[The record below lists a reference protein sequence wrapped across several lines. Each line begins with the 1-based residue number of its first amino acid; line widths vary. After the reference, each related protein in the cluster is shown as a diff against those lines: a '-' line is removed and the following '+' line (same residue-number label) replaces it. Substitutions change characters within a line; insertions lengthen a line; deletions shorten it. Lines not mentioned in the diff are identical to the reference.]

1 MSVKLRSKLSLLE
14 IVKIALT
21 KYFFKKSLIDYI
33 ECMSKSTINICI
45 PVFNEE
51 KNIKK
56 LYEDLK
62 IKISDL
68 EKKYDISL
76 KIVFFDDGSS
86 DNSRQILEKLKDI
99 ELLHVEENK
108 GLGNA
113 IRELCMHSKEAKVNG
128 MFKVDGDGQ
137 MDLDDLDKFLENDM
151 HASKDVI
158 YGNRFHKSSNYKMPL
173 HRRFGSKI
181 FKIFLKLFSINISDP
196 TNGFIY
202 LSKKYLANSKI
213 IGNYNAAQQILLD
226 AKLRN
231 LKIDEVDINLKQ
243 RSEGKSFIGI
253 KYPIIVFGNLI
264 GLYIYKRTLQTLII
278 PGLIIFLIG
287 FLIFVYNIALW
298 ILSIKDTIISDD
310 IVFLF
315 IILGAQLAITGFV
328 INIFKEK

>member
-1 MSVKLRSKLSLLE
+1 
-14 IVKIALT
+14 
-21 KYFFKKSLIDYI
+21 
-33 ECMSKSTINICI
+33 MSKSTINICI

-278 PGLIIFLIG
+278 P
-287 FLIFVYNIALW
+287 
-298 ILSIKDTIISDD
+298 
-310 IVFLF
+310 
-315 IILGAQLAITGFV
+315 
-328 INIFKEK
+328 

>member
-1 MSVKLRSKLSLLE
+1 
-14 IVKIALT
+14 
-21 KYFFKKSLIDYI
+21 
-33 ECMSKSTINICI
+33 MSKSTINICI

-68 EKKYDISL
+68 EKKYDMSF
-76 KIVFFDDGSS
+76 KIIFFDDGSS
-86 DNSRQILEKLKDI
+86 DNSRQILEELEDI
-99 ELLHVEENK
+99 ELLYVEENK

-113 IRELCMHSKEAKVNG
+113 IRELCMHSKEKGVNG

-137 MDLDDLDKFLENDM
+137 MDLDDLDRFLDNDK
-151 HASKDVI
+151 HTDKDVI

-181 FKIFLKLFSINISDP
+181 FKIFLKLFSIDISDP

-226 AKLRN
+226 AKLRD

-278 PGLIIFLIG
+278 PGLIIFLTG
-287 FLIFVYNIALW
+287 FLIFIYNIALW

-310 IVFLF
+310 ILFLF
-315 IILGAQLAITGFV
+315 IILGAQLSITGFI

>member
-1 MSVKLRSKLSLLE
+1 
-14 IVKIALT
+14 
-21 KYFFKKSLIDYI
+21 
-33 ECMSKSTINICI
+33 MSKSTINICI

-56 LYEDLK
+56 LYKDLK

-68 EKKYDISL
+68 EKEYDMSF
-76 KIVFFDDGSS
+76 KIIFFDDGSS
-86 DNSRQILEKLKDI
+86 DNSRQILGELEDI
-99 ELLHVEENK
+99 ELLYVEENK

-113 IRELCMHSKEAKVNG
+113 IRELCMHSKEKGVNG

-181 FKIFLKLFSINISDP
+181 FKIFLKLFSIDISDP

-226 AKLRN
+226 AKLRD

-278 PGLIIFLIG
+278 PGLIIFLTG
-287 FLIFVYNIALW
+287 FLIFIYNIALW

>member
-1 MSVKLRSKLSLLE
+1 
-14 IVKIALT
+14 
-21 KYFFKKSLIDYI
+21 
-33 ECMSKSTINICI
+33 MSKSTINICI

-68 EKKYDISL
+68 ENKYDISL

-86 DNSRQILEKLKDI
+86 DNSKQILEELDDI

-113 IRELCMHSKEAKVNG
+113 IRELCIYSKDAKVDG

-137 MDLDDLDKFLENDM
+137 MDLDDLDRFLENDFYTN
-151 HASKDVI
+151 KDVI

-173 HRRFGSKI
+173 HRRLGSKI

-287 FLIFVYNIALW
+287 FLIFIYNIALW

-310 IVFLF
+310 ILFLF
-315 IILGAQLAITGFV
+315 IILGAQLAITGFI
-328 INIFKEK
+328 INIFKER

>member
-1 MSVKLRSKLSLLE
+1 
-14 IVKIALT
+14 
-21 KYFFKKSLIDYI
+21 
-33 ECMSKSTINICI
+33 MSKSTINICI

-56 LYEDLK
+56 LYKDLK

-68 EKKYDISL
+68 EKEYDMSF
-76 KIVFFDDGSS
+76 KIIFFDDGSS
-86 DNSRQILEKLKDI
+86 DNSRQILGELEDI
-99 ELLHVEENK
+99 ELLYVEENK

-113 IRELCMHSKEAKVNG
+113 IRELCMHSKEKGVNG

-202 LSKKYLANSKI
+202 LSKKYLTNSKI

>member
-1 MSVKLRSKLSLLE
+1 
-14 IVKIALT
+14 
-21 KYFFKKSLIDYI
+21 
-33 ECMSKSTINICI
+33 MSKSTINICI

-56 LYEDLK
+56 LYKDLK

-68 EKKYDISL
+68 EKKYDMSF
-76 KIVFFDDGSS
+76 KIIFFDDGSS
-86 DNSRQILEKLKDI
+86 DNSRQILKELEDI
-99 ELLHVEENK
+99 ELLYVEENK

-113 IRELCMHSKEAKVNG
+113 IRELCMHSKEKGVNG

-181 FKIFLKLFSINISDP
+181 FKIFLKLFSIDISDP

-226 AKLRN
+226 AKLRD

-278 PGLIIFLIG
+278 PGLITFLIG

>member
-1 MSVKLRSKLSLLE
+1 
-14 IVKIALT
+14 
-21 KYFFKKSLIDYI
+21 
-33 ECMSKSTINICI
+33 MSKSTINICI

-51 KNIKK
+51 KNVKK

-68 EKKYDISL
+68 EKKYDIIL

-86 DNSRQILEKLKDI
+86 DNSREILEELEDI
-99 ELLHVEENK
+99 ELLYVDENK

-113 IRELCMHSKEAKVNG
+113 IRELCMHSKETGVNG

-137 MDLDDLDKFLENDM
+137 MDLDDLDNFLKNDM
-151 HASKDVI
+151 YTNKDVI
-158 YGNRFHKSSNYKMPL
+158 YGNRFHKSSDYKMPL

-181 FKIFLKLFSINISDP
+181 FKIFLKLFSIDISDP

-226 AKLRN
+226 AKLRD

-264 GLYIYKRTLQTLII
+264 GLYITNFNNSWIDYFSNWIVNIYLQHSFMGSQYKR
-278 PGLIIFLIG
+278 
-287 FLIFVYNIALW
+287 YNH
-298 ILSIKDTIISDD
+298 
-310 IVFLF
+310 
-315 IILGAQLAITGFV
+315 Q
-328 INIFKEK
+328 

>member
-1 MSVKLRSKLSLLE
+1 
-14 IVKIALT
+14 
-21 KYFFKKSLIDYI
+21 
-33 ECMSKSTINICI
+33 MSKSTINICI

-68 EKKYDISL
+68 EKKYDINL

-86 DNSRQILEKLKDI
+86 DNSRQILENLKDI

-278 PGLIIFLIG
+278 PGLITFLIG

>member
-1 MSVKLRSKLSLLE
+1 
-14 IVKIALT
+14 
-21 KYFFKKSLIDYI
+21 
-33 ECMSKSTINICI
+33 MSKSTINICI

-56 LYEDLK
+56 LYKDLK

-68 EKKYDISL
+68 EKEYDMSF
-76 KIVFFDDGSS
+76 KIIFFDDGSS
-86 DNSRQILEKLKDI
+86 DNSRQILGELEDI
-99 ELLHVEENK
+99 ELLYVEENK

-113 IRELCMHSKEAKVNG
+113 IRELCMHSKEKGVNG

-137 MDLDDLDKFLENDM
+137 MDLDDLDRFLENDM
-151 HASKDVI
+151 HKCKDVI

-181 FKIFLKLFSINISDP
+181 FKIFLKLFSIDISDP

-226 AKLRN
+226 AKLRD

-278 PGLIIFLIG
+278 PGLIIFLTG
-287 FLIFVYNIALW
+287 FLIFIYNIALW

-310 IVFLF
+310 ILFLF
-315 IILGAQLAITGFV
+315 IILGAQLSITGFI

>member
-1 MSVKLRSKLSLLE
+1 
-14 IVKIALT
+14 
-21 KYFFKKSLIDYI
+21 
-33 ECMSKSTINICI
+33 MSKSTINICI

-68 EKKYDISL
+68 EKKYDTSF
-76 KIVFFDDGSS
+76 KIIFFDDGSS
-86 DNSRQILEKLKDI
+86 DNSRQILEELEDI
-99 ELLHVEENK
+99 ELLYVEENK

-113 IRELCMHSKEAKVNG
+113 IRELCMHSKEKGVNG

-137 MDLDDLDKFLENDM
+137 MDLDDLDRFLENDM
-151 HASKDVI
+151 HTDKDVI

-181 FKIFLKLFSINISDP
+181 FKIFLKLFSIDISDP

-226 AKLRN
+226 AKLRD

-278 PGLIIFLIG
+278 PGLIIFLTG
-287 FLIFVYNIALW
+287 FLIFIYNIALW

-310 IVFLF
+310 ILFLF
-315 IILGAQLAITGFV
+315 IILGAQLSITGFI

>member
-1 MSVKLRSKLSLLE
+1 
-14 IVKIALT
+14 
-21 KYFFKKSLIDYI
+21 
-33 ECMSKSTINICI
+33 MSKSTINICI

-56 LYEDLK
+56 LYKDLK

-68 EKKYDISL
+68 EKEYDMSF
-76 KIVFFDDGSS
+76 KIIFFDDGSS
-86 DNSRQILEKLKDI
+86 DNSRQILGELEDI
-99 ELLHVEENK
+99 ELLYVEENK

-113 IRELCMHSKEAKVNG
+113 IRELCMHSKEKGVNG

-137 MDLDDLDKFLENDM
+137 MDLDDLDRFLENDM
-151 HASKDVI
+151 HTDKDVI

-202 LSKKYLANSKI
+202 LSKKYLTNSKI

>member
-1 MSVKLRSKLSLLE
+1 
-14 IVKIALT
+14 
-21 KYFFKKSLIDYI
+21 
-33 ECMSKSTINICI
+33 MSKTVINICI

-56 LYEDLK
+56 LYEELK
-62 IKISDL
+62 TKILDL
-68 EKKYDISL
+68 EKKYDIIL
-76 KIVFFDDGSS
+76 KIIFFDDGSS
-86 DNSRQILEKLKDI
+86 DNSKQILEELKDI
-99 ELLHVEENK
+99 ELLYVDENK

-113 IRELCMHSKEAKVNG
+113 IRELCMHSKKTGVNG

-137 MDLDDLDKFLENDM
+137 MDLDDLNKFLENNLY
-151 HASKDVI
+151 ANKDVI
-158 YGNRFHKSSNYKMPL
+158 YGNRFHKNSNYVMPL

-181 FKIFLKLFSINISDP
+181 FKIFLKLFSIDISDP

-278 PGLIIFLIG
+278 PGLIIFLTG
-287 FLIFVYNIALW
+287 FLIFIYNIALW
-298 ILSIKDTIISDD
+298 ILNIKDTIISDD
-310 IVFLF
+310 ILFLF
-315 IILGAQLAITGFV
+315 IILGAQLAITGFI

>member
-1 MSVKLRSKLSLLE
+1 
-14 IVKIALT
+14 
-21 KYFFKKSLIDYI
+21 
-33 ECMSKSTINICI
+33 MSKSTINICI

-68 EKKYDISL
+68 EKKYDMSF
-76 KIVFFDDGSS
+76 KIIFFDDGSS
-86 DNSRQILEKLKDI
+86 DNSRQILEELEDI
-99 ELLHVEENK
+99 ELLYVEENK

-113 IRELCMHSKEAKVNG
+113 IRELCMHSKEKGVNG

-137 MDLDDLDKFLENDM
+137 MDLDDLDRFLDNDK
-151 HASKDVI
+151 HTDKDVI

-181 FKIFLKLFSINISDP
+181 FKIFLKLFSIDISDP

-202 LSKKYLANSKI
+202 LSKKYIANSKI

-226 AKLRN
+226 AKLRD

-278 PGLIIFLIG
+278 PGLIIFLTG
-287 FLIFVYNIALW
+287 FLIFIYNIALW

-310 IVFLF
+310 ILFLF
-315 IILGAQLAITGFV
+315 IILGAQLSITGFI

>member
-1 MSVKLRSKLSLLE
+1 
-14 IVKIALT
+14 
-21 KYFFKKSLIDYI
+21 
-33 ECMSKSTINICI
+33 MSKSTINICI

-56 LYEDLK
+56 LYKDLK

-68 EKKYDISL
+68 EKEYDMSF
-76 KIVFFDDGSS
+76 KIIFFDDGSS
-86 DNSRQILEKLKDI
+86 DNSRQILEELEDI
-99 ELLHVEENK
+99 ELLYVEENK

-113 IRELCMHSKEAKVNG
+113 IRELCMHSKEKGVNG

-137 MDLDDLDKFLENDM
+137 MDLDDLDRFLENDM
-151 HASKDVI
+151 NTDKDVI

-181 FKIFLKLFSINISDP
+181 FKIFLKLFSIDISDP

-226 AKLRN
+226 AKLRD

-278 PGLIIFLIG
+278 PGLIIFLTG
-287 FLIFVYNIALW
+287 FLIFIYNIALW

-310 IVFLF
+310 ILFLF
-315 IILGAQLAITGFV
+315 IILGAQLSITGFI

>member
-1 MSVKLRSKLSLLE
+1 
-14 IVKIALT
+14 
-21 KYFFKKSLIDYI
+21 
-33 ECMSKSTINICI
+33 MSKSTINICI

-56 LYEDLK
+56 LYKDLK

-68 EKKYDISL
+68 EKEYDMSF
-76 KIVFFDDGSS
+76 KIIFFDDGSS
-86 DNSRQILEKLKDI
+86 DNSRQILGELEDI
-99 ELLHVEENK
+99 ELLYVEENK

-113 IRELCMHSKEAKVNG
+113 IRELCMHSKEKGVNG

-137 MDLDDLDKFLENDM
+137 MDLDDLDRFLENDM
-151 HASKDVI
+151 HKCKDVI

-181 FKIFLKLFSINISDP
+181 FKIFLKLFSIDISDP

-226 AKLRN
+226 AKLRD

-278 PGLIIFLIG
+278 PGLIIFLTG
-287 FLIFVYNIALW
+287 FLIFIYNIALW

-310 IVFLF
+310 ILFLF
-315 IILGAQLAITGFV
+315 IILGAQLAITGFI

>member
-1 MSVKLRSKLSLLE
+1 
-14 IVKIALT
+14 
-21 KYFFKKSLIDYI
+21 
-33 ECMSKSTINICI
+33 MSKSTINICI

-68 EKKYDISL
+68 EKKYDMSF
-76 KIVFFDDGSS
+76 KIIFFDDGSS
-86 DNSRQILEKLKDI
+86 DNSRQILKELEDI
-99 ELLHVEENK
+99 ELLYVEENK

-113 IRELCMHSKEAKVNG
+113 IRELCMHSKEKGVNG

-137 MDLDDLDKFLENDM
+137 MDLDDLDRFLDNDK
-151 HASKDVI
+151 HTDKDVI

-181 FKIFLKLFSINISDP
+181 FKIFLKLFSIDISDP

-202 LSKKYLANSKI
+202 LSKKYIANSKI

-226 AKLRN
+226 AKLRD

-278 PGLIIFLIG
+278 PGLIIFLTG
-287 FLIFVYNIALW
+287 FLIFIYNIALW

-310 IVFLF
+310 ILFLF
-315 IILGAQLAITGFV
+315 IILGAQLSITGFI

>member
-1 MSVKLRSKLSLLE
+1 
-14 IVKIALT
+14 
-21 KYFFKKSLIDYI
+21 
-33 ECMSKSTINICI
+33 MSKNTINICI

-51 KNIKK
+51 KNIRK

-68 EKKYDISL
+68 EKKYDIIL

-86 DNSRQILEKLKDI
+86 DNSRQLLEELESIKLLYVD
-99 ELLHVEENK
+99 ENK

-113 IRELCMHSKEAKVNG
+113 IRELCMHSKEKGVNG

-137 MDLDDLDKFLENDM
+137 MDLDDLDRFLDNDK
-151 HASKDVI
+151 HTDKDVI

-181 FKIFLKLFSINISDP
+181 FKIFLKLFSIDISDP

-226 AKLRN
+226 AKLRD

-310 IVFLF
+310 ILFLF
-315 IILGAQLAITGFV
+315 IILGAQLAITGFI

>member
-1 MSVKLRSKLSLLE
+1 
-14 IVKIALT
+14 
-21 KYFFKKSLIDYI
+21 
-33 ECMSKSTINICI
+33 MSKSTINICI

-151 HASKDVI
+151 HTSKDVI
-158 YGNRFHKSSNYKMPL
+158 YGNRFHKSSNYKMPF

>member
-1 MSVKLRSKLSLLE
+1 
-14 IVKIALT
+14 
-21 KYFFKKSLIDYI
+21 
-33 ECMSKSTINICI
+33 MSKSTINICI

-68 EKKYDISL
+68 EKKYNISL

-113 IRELCMHSKEAKVNG
+113 IRELCKHSKEAKVNG

-181 FKIFLKLFSINISDP
+181 FKIFLKLFSIDISDP

-226 AKLRN
+226 TKLRD

-278 PGLIIFLIG
+278 PGLIIFLTG
-287 FLIFVYNIALW
+287 LLIFIYNIALW
-298 ILSIKDTIISDD
+298 VLSIKDTIISDD
-310 IVFLF
+310 ILFLF

>member
-1 MSVKLRSKLSLLE
+1 
-14 IVKIALT
+14 
-21 KYFFKKSLIDYI
+21 
-33 ECMSKSTINICI
+33 MSKSTINICI

-51 KNIKK
+51 KNINK

-68 EKKYDISL
+68 EKKYDMIL

-86 DNSRQILEKLKDI
+86 DNSRQILEKLENI
-99 ELLHVEENK
+99 ELLYVDENK

-113 IRELCMHSKEAKVNG
+113 IRELCMHSKETGVNG

-287 FLIFVYNIALW
+287 FLIFIYNIALW
-298 ILSIKDTIISDD
+298 ILSIKDTIISDE
-310 IVFLF
+310 ILFLF
-315 IILGAQLAITGFV
+315 IILGAQLAITGFI

>member
-1 MSVKLRSKLSLLE
+1 
-14 IVKIALT
+14 
-21 KYFFKKSLIDYI
+21 
-33 ECMSKSTINICI
+33 MSKSTINICI

-68 EKKYDISL
+68 EKKYDMSF
-76 KIVFFDDGSS
+76 KIIFFDDGSS
-86 DNSRQILEKLKDI
+86 DNSRQILEELEDI
-99 ELLHVEENK
+99 ELLYVEENK

-113 IRELCMHSKEAKVNG
+113 IRELCMHSKEKGVNG

-137 MDLDDLDKFLENDM
+137 MDLDDLDRFLENDM
-151 HASKDVI
+151 HTCKDVI

-181 FKIFLKLFSINISDP
+181 FKIFLKLFSIDISDP

-202 LSKKYLANSKI
+202 LSKRYLANSKI

-226 AKLRN
+226 AKLRD

-278 PGLIIFLIG
+278 PGLIIFLTG
-287 FLIFVYNIALW
+287 FLIFIYNIALW

-310 IVFLF
+310 ILFLF
-315 IILGAQLAITGFV
+315 IILGAQLSITGFI

>member
-1 MSVKLRSKLSLLE
+1 
-14 IVKIALT
+14 
-21 KYFFKKSLIDYI
+21 
-33 ECMSKSTINICI
+33 MSKSTINICI

-68 EKKYDISL
+68 EKKYDMSF
-76 KIVFFDDGSS
+76 KIIFFDDGSS
-86 DNSRQILEKLKDI
+86 DNSRQILKELEDI
-99 ELLHVEENK
+99 ELLYVEENK

-113 IRELCMHSKEAKVNG
+113 IRELCMHSKEKGVNG

-137 MDLDDLDKFLENDM
+137 MDLDDLDRFLDNDK
-151 HASKDVI
+151 HTDKDVI

-181 FKIFLKLFSINISDP
+181 FKIFLKLFSIDISDP

-226 AKLRN
+226 AKLRD

-278 PGLIIFLIG
+278 PGLIIFLTG
-287 FLIFVYNIALW
+287 FLIFIYNIALW

-310 IVFLF
+310 ILFLF
-315 IILGAQLAITGFV
+315 IILGAQLSITGFI

>member
-1 MSVKLRSKLSLLE
+1 
-14 IVKIALT
+14 
-21 KYFFKKSLIDYI
+21 
-33 ECMSKSTINICI
+33 MSKSTINICI

-68 EKKYDISL
+68 EKKYDTSF
-76 KIVFFDDGSS
+76 KIIFFDDGSS
-86 DNSRQILEKLKDI
+86 DNSRQILKELEDI
-99 ELLHVEENK
+99 ELLYVEENK

-113 IRELCMHSKEAKVNG
+113 IRELCMHSKEKGVNG

-137 MDLDDLDKFLENDM
+137 MDLDDLDRFLENDM
-151 HASKDVI
+151 HTDKDVI

-181 FKIFLKLFSINISDP
+181 FKIFLKLFSIDISDP

-226 AKLRN
+226 AKLRD

-278 PGLIIFLIG
+278 PGLIIFLTG
-287 FLIFVYNIALW
+287 FLIFIYNIALW

-310 IVFLF
+310 ILFLF
-315 IILGAQLAITGFV
+315 IILGAQLSITGFI

>member
-1 MSVKLRSKLSLLE
+1 
-14 IVKIALT
+14 
-21 KYFFKKSLIDYI
+21 
-33 ECMSKSTINICI
+33 MSKSTINICI

-68 EKKYDISL
+68 EKKYDMSF
-76 KIVFFDDGSS
+76 KIIFFDDGSS
-86 DNSRQILEKLKDI
+86 DNSRQILEELEDI
-99 ELLHVEENK
+99 ELLYVEENK

-113 IRELCMHSKEAKVNG
+113 IRELCMHSKEKGVNG

-137 MDLDDLDKFLENDM
+137 MDLDDLDRFLENDM
-151 HASKDVI
+151 HTDKDVI

-181 FKIFLKLFSINISDP
+181 FKIFLKLFSIDISDP

-202 LSKKYLANSKI
+202 LSKKYIANSKI

-226 AKLRN
+226 AKLRD

-278 PGLIIFLIG
+278 PGLIIFLTG
-287 FLIFVYNIALW
+287 FLIFIYNIALW

-310 IVFLF
+310 ILFLF
-315 IILGAQLAITGFV
+315 IILGAQLSITGFI

>member
-1 MSVKLRSKLSLLE
+1 
-14 IVKIALT
+14 
-21 KYFFKKSLIDYI
+21 
-33 ECMSKSTINICI
+33 MSKSTINICI

-51 KNIKK
+51 KNIKN

-62 IKISDL
+62 IKVSVL
-68 EKKYDISL
+68 EKKFDLNFEI
-76 KIVFFDDGSS
+76 IFFDDGSS
-86 DNSRQILEKLKDI
+86 DNSRQILEKLEDI
-99 ELLHVEENK
+99 ELLFVDENK

-113 IRELCMHSKEAKVNG
+113 IRELCLHSKEKGVNG

-137 MDLDDLDKFLENDM
+137 MDLDDLDRFLENDFYTN
-151 HASKDVI
+151 KDVI

-173 HRRFGSKI
+173 HRRLGSKI

-202 LSKKYLANSKI
+202 LSKKYLANLKI

-226 AKLRN
+226 AKLRD

-278 PGLIIFLIG
+278 PGLIIFLTG
-287 FLIFVYNIALW
+287 FLLFVYNIALW

-310 IVFLF
+310 ILFLF
-315 IILGAQLAITGFV
+315 IILGAQLAITGFI

>member
-1 MSVKLRSKLSLLE
+1 
-14 IVKIALT
+14 
-21 KYFFKKSLIDYI
+21 
-33 ECMSKSTINICI
+33 MSKSTINICI

-68 EKKYDISL
+68 EKKYDINL

-213 IGNYNAAQQILLD
+213 IGNYTAAQQILLD

-278 PGLIIFLIG
+278 PGLITFLIG

>member
-1 MSVKLRSKLSLLE
+1 
-14 IVKIALT
+14 
-21 KYFFKKSLIDYI
+21 
-33 ECMSKSTINICI
+33 MSKSTINICI

-202 LSKKYLANSKI
+202 LSKKYLTNSKI

-287 FLIFVYNIALW
+287 FLIFVCNIALW

>member
-1 MSVKLRSKLSLLE
+1 
-14 IVKIALT
+14 
-21 KYFFKKSLIDYI
+21 
-33 ECMSKSTINICI
+33 MSKSTINICI

-56 LYEDLK
+56 LYKDLK

-68 EKKYDISL
+68 EKKYDTSF
-76 KIVFFDDGSS
+76 KIIFFDDGSS
-86 DNSRQILEKLKDI
+86 DNSRQILKELEDI
-99 ELLHVEENK
+99 ELLYVEENK

-113 IRELCMHSKEAKVNG
+113 IRELCMHSKEKGVNG

-137 MDLDDLDKFLENDM
+137 MDLDDLDRFLENDI
-151 HASKDVI
+151 HKDKDVI

-181 FKIFLKLFSINISDP
+181 FKIFLKLFSIDISDP

-202 LSKKYLANSKI
+202 LSKKYIANSKI

-226 AKLRN
+226 AKLRD

-278 PGLIIFLIG
+278 PGLIIFLTG
-287 FLIFVYNIALW
+287 FLIFIYNIALW

-310 IVFLF
+310 ILFLF
-315 IILGAQLAITGFV
+315 IILGAQLSITGFI

>member
-1 MSVKLRSKLSLLE
+1 
-14 IVKIALT
+14 
-21 KYFFKKSLIDYI
+21 
-33 ECMSKSTINICI
+33 MSKSTINICI

-51 KNIKK
+51 KNINK

-62 IKISDL
+62 IKILDL
-68 EKKYDISL
+68 EKKYDMIL

-86 DNSRQILEKLKDI
+86 DNSRQILEKLENI
-99 ELLHVEENK
+99 ELLYVDENK

-113 IRELCMHSKEAKVNG
+113 IRELCMHSKETGVNG

-137 MDLDDLDKFLENDM
+137 MDLDDLNKFLENDM
-151 HASKDVI
+151 HKNKDVI

-181 FKIFLKLFSINISDP
+181 FKIFLKLFSIDISDP

-202 LSKKYLANSKI
+202 LSKKYLDNSKI

-231 LKIDEVDINLKQ
+231 LKIDEVNINLKQ
-243 RSEGKSFIGI
+243 RSEGRSFIGI

-287 FLIFVYNIALW
+287 FLIFIYNIAL
-298 ILSIKDTIISDD
+298 
-310 IVFLF
+310 
-315 IILGAQLAITGFV
+315 
-328 INIFKEK
+328 

>member
-1 MSVKLRSKLSLLE
+1 
-14 IVKIALT
+14 
-21 KYFFKKSLIDYI
+21 
-33 ECMSKSTINICI
+33 MSKSTINICI

-68 EKKYDISL
+68 EKKYDMSF
-76 KIVFFDDGSS
+76 KIIFFDDGSS
-86 DNSRQILEKLKDI
+86 DNSRQILEELEDI
-99 ELLHVEENK
+99 ELLYVEENK

-113 IRELCMHSKEAKVNG
+113 IRELCMHSKEKGVNG

-137 MDLDDLDKFLENDM
+137 MDLDDLDRFLDNDK
-151 HASKDVI
+151 HTDKDVI

-181 FKIFLKLFSINISDP
+181 FKIFLKLFSIDISDP

-202 LSKKYLANSKI
+202 LSKRYLANSKI

-226 AKLRN
+226 AKLRD

-278 PGLIIFLIG
+278 PGLIIFLTG
-287 FLIFVYNIALW
+287 FLIFIYNIALW

-310 IVFLF
+310 ILFLF
-315 IILGAQLAITGFV
+315 IILGAQLSITGFI